1 MEVLSYPPSP
11 SIHTNKSSACL
22 RFLNLLQELLEI
34 ISSNINLGFFAA
46 RNTYNKDQ
54 DGSD

>member
-1 MEVLSYPPSP
+1 MEVLSYPSL
-11 SIHTNKSSACL
+11 SIHTKNSSVCL